1 MKMFLTRLGENSRM
15 VVTGDPSQTD
25 LPPGTPSGLADAVA
39 KLEGVSG
46 IGMIRFDRS
55 DIVRHPLVTK
65 IIEAYDAA
73 ELNGGETSEGLKRR
87 RV

>member
-1 MKMFLTRLGENSRM
+1 M

-25 LPPGTPSGLADAVA
+25 LPPGTRSGLVDAVS
-39 KLEGVSG
+39 KLGNVDGV
-46 IGMIRFDRS
+46 GMTRFERS

-73 ELNGGETSEGLKRR
+73 EGT
-87 RV
+87 